1 MSGSWAIVG
10 DETGLV
16 KVVDIVGKSYLSH
29 GEQTRQNSVEG
40 LCWTGGG
47 PAAGEFASV
56 HKTGAVATWRA
67 TLGAGSEHELTMVGP
82 STDTNVAEPL
92 GLIPIQKDAPSSS
105 SSLLCVYGAQGAVSL
120 ISVVAESSSTSQ
132 GLKVVSS
139 FDVKGPLSA
148 CETCLG
154 GGFACGG
161 RDNDVKLYDASTKQA
176 VWEGKNV
183 PHDSL
188 RMRVPIWITAVG
200 FMRPGQDSVSGAHI
214 VTGTGY
220 KHVRIYD
227 TLSSRQPVMSID
239 VGDFR
244 VTAILPRAGS
254 EHAVLVADTSGSILL
269 WDVRSSRRLAT
280 LNGCAGSVRS
290 MKSNASGSAVAVVGL
305 DRFLRRFDTTTN
317 RLSSSVYLK
326 NRLNC
331 CLFVDDSTGAA
342 SRKRTR
348 TEGSDDECE
357 YDDGGAASDS
367 DESPDFEEGD
377 DEDRIVELH
386 VGDEAGDED
395 DEEESSEDK
404 MPAQARSKNGGS
416 KKGRGKRS

>member
-1 MSGSWAIVG
+1 
-10 DETGLV
+10 
-16 KVVDIVGKSYLSH
+16 
-29 GEQTRQNSVEG
+29 
-40 LCWTGGG
+40 
-47 PAAGEFASV
+47 
-56 HKTGAVATWRA
+56 
-67 TLGAGSEHELTMVGP
+67 MVGQP
-82 STDTNVAEPL
+82 TDTNVAEPL
-92 GLIPIQKDAPSSS
+92 GLIPIQKDVQSSS

-139 FDVKGPLSA
+139 FDVNGPLSA

-161 RDNDVKLYDASTKQA
+161 RDNDVKLYDASTKEA

-200 FMRPGQDSVSGAHI
+200 FMRPEQDSVSGAHI
-214 VTGTGY
+214 VTGTGH

-244 VTAILPRAGS
+244 VAAILPRAGS
-254 EHAVLVADTSGSILL
+254 EHAVFVADTSGAILL

-331 CLFVDDSTGAA
+331 CLFIDDSTGAA

-386 VGDEAGDED
+386 VGDEAGDADD
-395 DEEESSEDK
+395 DEEESSEDE
-404 MPAQARSKNGGS
+404 MPAQARSKKGGS